1 MMAASMQIETQEPP
15 VLSLATSADG
25 EECMPGVE
33 TNLGELLLSAAH
45 ATPDAICVE
54 TQTGCWSFAQVAQM
68 AQAIRPVLRQSLN
81 QVVQDT
87 SEAVSQPLPHLR
99 RPDEHVV
106 TIVLDRGVEAIA
118 AVHAVMLEGCAY
130 NAFDVGEPRDKL
142 KSWIEVARPPVMI
155 SSVEVLER
163 LGLTEEGWSGSP
175 YPKLILDVN
184 VSLRKAQDSARPIPE
199 LAKRPEDLDRLAYVI
214 FTSGSTGKP
223 KAVMIRHKSA
233 LNVVR
238 IWGKYVGLGP
248 QDRFAQVASMS
259 WDVHIIEVYGTMA
272 GRAASITCPDVTKKS
287 GPDMLQW
294 MKQKRIT
301 GMSVVPSHLRTIS
314 GSGADVSRS
323 PHGLPNLRIL
333 DVGGEAL
340 GTDVV
345 EKWAVGRRLF
355 NSYGPSE
362 ISVVCTG
369 ADIQPGDEIT
379 IGYDLPSYHCY
390 ILDPE
395 SLEERPQGERGVLFV
410 GGIGLARG
418 YLEEE
423 EKTNAK
429 FVQVPGLG
437 RLYNTGDLASRDGI
451 GRIHYHGRVDWQVK
465 VRGIRIEL
473 EALEQA
479 IMEMSGV
486 KHCEARVLDNG
497 QKLVLIASGSEE
509 LTESDL
515 KAKAASLGRGYVLSM
530 AVIVE
535 NSAWKF
541 NTSGKLLRNAVPL
554 DMAEEAGAD
563 KKTGFEAFDKSD
575 ASELETEIACC
586 LGPQVNAD
594 AWNRNSHFMEDLG
607 IDSGGFG
614 RLITELRARPK
625 LRKVDLMMLFEHSS
639 VAALAN
645 FVLQQAQRGDSESES
660 DGEEVE
666 AALGTMI
673 GTPDGGSLANS
684 FFSSLASAPHA
695 LCLEEAG
702 RSLSY
707 AQVFQIAL
715 ALQKQLRRSLRR
727 KRRQQAAPVAVTVVA
742 LAMEEPVSLLAG
754 SLAALMEGCAFC
766 ILNAFASDL
775 KERAS
780 LAQPVVVLAD
790 KQSPSWPKLTEL
802 CASAWPDES
811 TSRLVDISD
820 FESLMSQPLQQRPS
834 LAPPGSLCCIT
845 FKTNVESGDLK
856 AVMVEHNQAI
866 QAINLWRKNSSASSL
881 DRMMLSLPVGEAA
894 GLVVSWAVMAAG
906 GTLLL
911 PERSATKWNW
921 LSNRRVTML
930 GCSMTQLQALA
941 GERRLAASLRYVW
954 ALDAEKSDIAPPQLR
969 SRNPSLATVVA
980 HESRESHGWAPV
992 ALKPEQPRASRNIS
1006 TASAASTGLARG
1018 WTTISSLGKYVVG
1031 AGKEDSKSYDW
1042 GEGSWPKLCAS
1053 VQGVAI
1059 LLQPL
1064 LVACRLIVAERLL
1077 LPLAFALPLWQSLVL
1092 LLMLLM
1098 AEQVLRV
1105 FILIATK
1112 WILVGR
1118 YKAGDHAIYSLPY
1131 LRHWLVQTLANGT
1144 IVGQAAHQGTFI
1156 GVIFLRNLVLKA
1168 LGADVALS
1176 AVITAK
1182 VHAYDLISVGNLAT
1196 VHGPRHLTAVNY
1208 GTRRMVLAPIE
1219 VGAGAY
1225 VGANCVLEPGSK
1237 VTPGTFVEPLS
1248 TVPAGVVADG
1258 RLTGVPGRSVG
1269 PLDQSRIPL
1278 PGAGR
1283 AFVCRVIPFAF
1294 GYWAMM
1300 LPKAL
1305 MPMISIVVLKLMVG
1319 ENVVSGDQYVDQ
1331 AFAKGDIDYLPPQ
1344 LFQNLFWMLPLSFA
1358 VSPLNTLMT
1367 FTMTVLANRLL
1378 PKIRPPAEY
1387 SIASIRAQIAAL
1399 KMSMML
1405 QSVEMLA
1412 DASIVPWFTRM
1423 CGAKIGRGCAMGL
1436 QVSLPET
1443 LEVGDNCFFA
1453 TGNNLSSVDVDQ
1465 GRFRVP
1471 CVTVMEDRTFIGNHN
1486 HLPQGL
1492 TEGSFA
1498 GVGTWLPEKP
1508 KEPNF
1513 SYFGNPAMKFRRLNA
1528 ETKGTKPRVGPEK
1541 GNCLAVFW
1549 HHFSTSIMDVF
1560 LFRSIQATMMVLP
1573 MVLGRW
1579 IYPDVDAAIDVFGL
1593 ICIFLACSLGAW
1605 YVFSVLLGNL
1615 LFNGNA
1621 PASNA
1626 YYSTTVTRWFTALTA
1641 QQRVFKLP
1649 FQTAGSRW
1657 QAPVMRLLGAKVG
1670 KNFFSMNELLLVD
1683 APFTIVG
1690 DDVTVDYDG
1699 QIRCHSFEDFRL
1711 KFTNFTVADGVSIM
1725 AGASVAMCNAGEGA
1739 VLRPGSVT
1747 WKGTDLEPRTTY
1759 EGAPAVPLGD
1769 IENGGALPVV
1779 QPPAGPGPT
1788 LLGRRNVTAE
1798 RAK

>member
-1 MMAASMQIETQEPP
+1 
-15 VLSLATSADG
+15 
-25 EECMPGVE
+25 
-33 TNLGELLLSAAH
+33 
-45 ATPDAICVE
+45 
-54 TQTGCWSFAQVAQM
+54 
-68 AQAIRPVLRQSLN
+68 
-81 QVVQDT
+81 
-87 SEAVSQPLPHLR
+87 
-99 RPDEHVV
+99 
-106 TIVLDRGVEAIA
+106 
-118 AVHAVMLEGCAY
+118 
-130 NAFDVGEPRDKL
+130 
-142 KSWIEVARPPVMI
+142 
-155 SSVEVLER
+155 
-163 LGLTEEGWSGSP
+163 
-175 YPKLILDVN
+175 
-184 VSLRKAQDSARPIPE
+184 
-199 LAKRPEDLDRLAYVI
+199 LDRLAYVI

-238 IWGKYVGLGP
+238 VWGKYVGLGP
-248 QDRFAQVASMS
+248 HDRFAQVASMS

-294 MKQKRIT
+294 LKQKRIT

-314 GSGADVSRS
+314 GGGADVSRAS
-323 PHGLPNLRIL
+323 GGLPHLRIL

-340 GTDVV
+340 GADVV
-345 EKWAVGRRLF
+345 EKWAPGRRLF

-369 ADIQPGDEIT
+369 ADVRPGDEIT
-379 IGYDLPSYHCY
+379 IGYDLPSYRCY

-395 SLEERPQGERGVLFV
+395 SLEEVPQGRRGVLFV

-423 EKTNAK
+423 EKTKAK
-429 FVQVPGLG
+429 FVELPRFG
-437 RLYNTGDLASRDGI
+437 RLYNTGDLASRDPI

-479 IMEMSGV
+479 IMEMPGV

-497 QKLVLIASGSEE
+497 QKLVLLASGEG

-515 KAKAASLGRGYVLSM
+515 KAKAASLGRGYVLSL

-554 DMAEEAGAD
+554 DLAEDAEVE

-575 ASELETEIACC
+575 AGELELEIARC
-586 LGPQVNAD
+586 LGPQVSAE
-594 AWNRNSHFMEDLG
+594 AWNRKSHFMEDLG

-625 LRKVDLMMLFEHSS
+625 LRKVDLQMLFEYSS
-639 VAALAN
+639 VAALAQ
-645 FVLQQAQRGDSESES
+645 FVCEQAQRGDSESES
-660 DGEEVE
+660 EDEEQLE
-666 AALGTMI
+666 ASLGKTI
-673 GTPDGGSLANS
+673 ATPDGGASLANV
-684 FFSSLASAPHA
+684 FFASLASAPNA
-695 LCLEEAG
+695 ICCEEAG

-707 AQVFQIAL
+707 AQVFQRAL

-727 KRRQQAAPVAVTVVA
+727 KRREAVPVTVTVVA
-742 LAMEEPVSLLAG
+742 LAMDEPVSLLAG
-754 SLAALMEGCAFC
+754 SLAVMMEGCGFC
-766 ILNAFASDL
+766 ILHASSSDI
-775 KERAS
+775 RQRVV
-780 LAQPVVVLAD
+780 LAQPFLVLAD
-790 KQSPSWPKLTEL
+790 KESPSWQSLADL
-802 CASAWPDES
+802 CASVWPAES
-811 TSRLVDISD
+811 KSRLVDVSG
-820 FESLMSQPLQQRPS
+820 FEPLASHPFRQRPP
-834 LAPPGSLCCIT
+834 LVAAGSLCCIT
-845 FKTNVESGDLK
+845 FKTNAENGELK
-856 AVMVEHNQAI
+856 AFMVEHNQAL
-866 QAINLWRKNSSASSL
+866 QAVQLWRDEFSPSAG
-881 DRMMLSLPVGEAA
+881 DRMMLTLPLSSAA
-894 GLVVSWAVMAAG
+894 GLVVAWAIMASEG
-906 GTLLL
+906 SLLL
-911 PERSATKWNW
+911 PEATATKWNW
-921 LSNRRVTML
+921 LSNRRTTML
-930 GCSMTQLQALA
+930 GCSLSELQALA
-941 GERRLAASLRYVW
+941 GERGRRSASLRHVW
-954 ALDAEKSDIAPPQLR
+954 TFDAEKSAVAAPQLR
-969 SRNPSLATVVA
+969 SMVQSPIETVVA
-980 HESRESHGWAPV
+980 GESDGWAPV
-992 ALKPEQPRASRNIS
+992 TLQSEQPRAVRDI
-1006 TASAASTGLARG
+1006 TAASGSDVLNAR
-1018 WTTISSLGKYVVG
+1018 TTRFSLGSFILGYDKTEHG
-1031 AGKEDSKSYDW
+1031 MGHDW
-1042 GEGSWPKLCAS
+1042 GEDSWPKLCAV
-1053 VQGVAI
+1053 VQGIVI
-1059 LLQPL
+1059 FMQPV
-1064 LVACRLIVAERLL
+1064 LVACRLIFAERLL
-1077 LPLAFALPLWQSLVL
+1077 LPLAFALPLWQAIILLLVL
-1092 LLMLLM
+1092 LMV
-1098 AEQVLRV
+1098 EQFIRV
-1105 FILIATK
+1105 FFLIATK

-1118 YKAGDHAIYSLPY
+1118 YKPGNHAIYSLTY
-1131 LRHWLVQTLANGT
+1131 LRHWIVQFVANGT
-1144 IVGQAAHQGTFI
+1144 IVGQAAHQGSFI
-1156 GVIFLRNLVLKA
+1156 GVLFLRNLVLKA

-1182 VHAYDLISVGNLAT
+1182 VHAYDLISVGELAT

-1208 GTRRMVLAPIE
+1208 GTRRMVLAPIQ

-1225 VGANCVLEPGSK
+1225 VGPNSVLEPGCT
-1237 VTPGTFVEPLS
+1237 VTAGTFVEPLS
-1248 TVPAGVVADG
+1248 SVPSAVVAEG
-1258 RLTGVPGRSVG
+1258 RMSGVPVRTVG
-1269 PLDQSRIPL
+1269 PLDESRIPA

-1283 AFVCRVIPFAF
+1283 AFACRMLPFAL
-1294 GYWAMM
+1294 GYWGMM
-1300 LPKAL
+1300 IPKAV
-1305 MPMISIVVLKLMVG
+1305 MPIMSIIVLKL
-1319 ENVVSGDQYVDQ
+1319 VSGGSVASGNHYVDTE
-1331 AFAKGDIDYLPPQ
+1331 FAKGEIDALPPR
-1344 LFQNLFWMLPLSFA
+1344 LLHDLFWLLLLSFA

-1367 FTMTVLANRLL
+1367 FVATILANRLL

-1412 DASIVPWFTRM
+1412 DASIVPWFTKL
-1423 CGAKIGRGCAMGL
+1423 CGAKMGSGCAMGL

-1453 TGNNLSSVDVDQ
+1453 TGNILTSVDVDQ

-1471 CVTVMEDRTFIGNHN
+1471 CMTVMDDRTFIGNHN

-1528 ETKGTKPRVGPEK
+1528 ETKGVKPRVGPEK
-1541 GNCLAVFW
+1541 GSCLAVFW

-1579 IYPDVDAAIDVFGL
+1579 LFPEAVSVSEVFAL
-1593 ICIFLACSLGAW
+1593 IGIFTACSLGAW
-1605 YVFSVLLGNL
+1605 YIFSVLLGNT
-1615 LFNGNA
+1615 LFNGQA

-1657 QAPVMRLLGAKVG
+1657 QAPVLRLLGAKIG
-1670 KNFFSMNELLLVD
+1670 KRFFSMNELLLVD

-1711 KFTNFTVADGVSIM
+1711 KFTNYKVADGVTIM
-1725 AGASVAMCNAGEGA
+1725 AGASVAMCNAAEGA

-1747 WKGTDLEPRTTY
+1747 WKGTDLEPFTTY
-1759 EGAPAVPLGD
+1759 EGAPASALGD
-1769 IENGGALPVV
+1769 IEHGGQVAPQVAPQV
-1779 QPPAGPGPT
+1779 PPAGPT
-1788 LLGRRNVTAE
+1788 LLGRRHAVAE
-1798 RAK
+1798 RALK